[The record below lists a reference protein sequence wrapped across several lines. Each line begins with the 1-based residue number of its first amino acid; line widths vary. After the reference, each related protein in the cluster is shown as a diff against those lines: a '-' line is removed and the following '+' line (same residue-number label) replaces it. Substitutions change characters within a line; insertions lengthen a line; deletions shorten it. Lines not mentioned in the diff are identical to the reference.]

1 MYERKPV
8 MPEFDHKRVNGAV
21 NIKIALDRTL
31 SRRKCEQLNND
42 LTRLKSEMTTE
53 ERNEYNKRIA

>member
-1 MYERKPV
+1 